1 MMRDQNLCKKIYDL
15 DLHRSNVLMLK
26 YVLWW
31 ASFLN
36 RDAVLYDLGGFFDR
50 YCLEEGG
57 YELTSVY
64 QMHFECQG
72 VGV

>member
-1 MMRDQNLCKKIYDL
+1 
-15 DLHRSNVLMLK
+15 MLK